1 MKLNDSGIPAALAA
15 AVLFG
20 AGTPLAKLLLEHAGP
35 WLLAALLYL
44 GKVCK
49 TPFQER
55 CAVD

>member
-35 WLLAALLYL
+35 WLRLFVISC
-44 GKVCK
+44 G
-49 TPFQER
+49 TQHSQ
-55 CAVD
+55 